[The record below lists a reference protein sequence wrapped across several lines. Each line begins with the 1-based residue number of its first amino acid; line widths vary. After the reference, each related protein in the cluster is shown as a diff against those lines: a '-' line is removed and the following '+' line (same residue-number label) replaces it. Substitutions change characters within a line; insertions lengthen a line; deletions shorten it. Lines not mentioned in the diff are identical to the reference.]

1 MRRALPIWTRFA
13 SRPQASARS
22 SCTRVRAISAS
33 LETISGAIARLA
45 RAGFCDSFRAR
56 SGSLLA
62 LGKRQAGAPEDLLV
76 RDLLLREIVRF
87 EGESDPGDA
96 AVLFA
101 LRSRDGSAR
110 GILVAGD
117 GANTDAGTTAVMSR
131 LGANRAAVPG

>member
-56 SGSLLA
+56 SGRLLA
-62 LGKRQAGAPEDLLV
+62 LGKRQARAPEDLLV
-76 RDLLLREIVRF
+76 REIVRF

-110 GILVAGD
+110 GILGAGD
-117 GANTDAGTTAVMSR
+117 GANADAETTAVMGR
-131 LGANRAAVPG
+131 LGANHAAVPG